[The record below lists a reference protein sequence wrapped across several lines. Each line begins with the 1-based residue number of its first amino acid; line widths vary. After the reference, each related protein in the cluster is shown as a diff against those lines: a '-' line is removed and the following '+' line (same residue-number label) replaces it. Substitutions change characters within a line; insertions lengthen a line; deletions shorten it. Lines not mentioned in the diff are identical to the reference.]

1 MNRWL
6 ACSLV
11 GTFAGFALITMSAP
25 GCGGSSGTQTD
36 GGPEGSS
43 TMDHVV
49 PEDHAVGKDVEKK
62 DVMEFP
68 EVGTDAGDSGGIP
81 EEGGPTPPA
90 SGKLIVN
97 MVTAGLTQISVVGI
111 TDGPVADALVVYQ
124 GSTATSVGAFAVP
137 LGGGTVTTIA
147 NFTASDAAPN
157 PSINTALVHGTVF
170 VWTNSAADS
179 TTGNTI
185 GNLALIWTNA
195 TKSAPFKPAL
205 AMSAVGLVDADP
217 TNQYVT
223 YASTSATGT
232 TGTLYG
238 ANLSAST
245 VTPVTLLA
253 STATNVTDNTGY
265 FEPQI
270 QFVSSSYLVAA
281 HEEMGATTPT
291 VSSFATAAS
300 GAWTQVDLLADPFV
314 SGGSDP
320 LATADTLVGIMFS
333 TSTTGTS
340 PGSTIAAAT
349 SAGVLETF
357 SPGSAT
363 PTATVDTGVTAYVMN
378 PDGTS
383 IFYAVGAALK
393 QYTTGTPITIL
404 ASGFGGFINACSAAA
419 APCSTI
425 SESPNDQYTIYYN
438 STGKGTNEGEE
449 DIYLTKDLAGQP
461 GTNGILTAPS
471 GAIFQD
477 AFTGDSSNVLYV
489 SNFTVEG
496 SGGDEVGYLWAY
508 PVSGA
513 TAAPGISITKN
524 AMWLYNYVGTGTKI
538 IYEDNFQ
545 TSSAS
550 SGPIGYADIKE
561 VDVGVT
567 PLPAATSI
575 MTTTDVNPGGYFMTQ
590 DRSVLLWVM
599 SQGNVHTDGIWTYAP

>member
-11 GTFAGFALITMSAP
+11 GTFAGFALVTMAAP
-25 GCGGSSGTQTD
+25 GCGGSTGNQND
-36 GGPEGSS
+36 GGPEGSM
-43 TMDHVV
+43 TDHAIGQ
-49 PEDHAVGKDVEKK
+49 DHAVGMDVEKKK

-68 EVGTDAGDSGGIP
+68 EVGTDAGDSGPIP

-97 MVTAGLTQISVVGI
+97 MVTAGLSSISVIGI
-111 TDGPVADALVVYQ
+111 TDGPVADALVIYE

-137 LGGGTVTTIA
+137 LAGGAVTTIA
-147 NFTASDAAPN
+147 NYTATDAAPS
-157 PSINTALVHGTVF
+157 PSINTGLVHGTVF
-170 VWTNSAADS
+170 IWTNSASDS
-179 TTGNTI
+179 TTGNEI

-195 TKSAPFKPAL
+195 TKSAPFKPNVPK
-205 AMSAVGLVDADP
+205 SVVGLVAADP
-217 TNQYVT
+217 TNQYVAYT
-223 YASTSATGT
+223 STST
-232 TGTLYG
+232 TGTLGDFFG

-245 VTPVTLLA
+245 VTPQMLL
-253 STATNVTDNTGY
+253 SNTATNATDSVGY
-265 FEPQI
+265 FDPQL
-270 QFVSSSYLVAA
+270 QFASSSYFIIA
-281 HEEMGATTPT
+281 HEDMGVTTPT
-291 VSSFATAAS
+291 VSSFATAAT
-300 GAWTQVDLLADPFV
+300 GAWTQVDLQTDAFV

-320 LATADTLVGIMFS
+320 LATADTLTGIMFS

-357 SPGSAT
+357 APGSAT
-363 PTATVDTGVTAYVMN
+363 ATVVDTGPVTAYVMN

-383 IFYAVGAALK
+383 IFYAVGGAMK

-404 ASGFGGFINACSAAA
+404 ASGFGGFINGCSAAA
-419 APCSTI
+419 APCSII
-425 SESPNDQYTIYYN
+425 SESPNDKYTVFYN

-449 DIYLTKDLAGQP
+449 DIYLTQDIASAP
-461 GTNGILTAPS
+461 TPNGILTAPS

-477 AFTGDSSNVLYV
+477 AFTADSSTVLYV

-496 SGGDEVGYLWAY
+496 SGDEVGYLWAY
-508 PVSGA
+508 PVDGSV
-513 TAAPGISITKN
+513 TAPGISVTKN

-545 TSSAS
+545 TSSVTP
-550 SGPIGYADIKE
+550 GPIGYSDIKE
-561 VDVGVT
+561 VDVGIT

-590 DRSVLLWVM
+590 DRTVLLWVM